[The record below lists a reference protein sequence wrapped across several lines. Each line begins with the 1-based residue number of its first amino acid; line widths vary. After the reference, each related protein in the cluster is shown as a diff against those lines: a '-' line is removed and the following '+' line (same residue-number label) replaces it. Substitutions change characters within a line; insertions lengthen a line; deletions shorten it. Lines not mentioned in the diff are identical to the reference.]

1 MYILLRKLI
10 LPPLKNGLWAVEP
23 QHILTINTSN
33 GERDYLAFDEYE
45 FNLRM
50 CFNRGLSS
58 VRGYLVSFL

>member
-33 GERDYLAFDEYE
+33 GERDYLAFDELTEPIFYGISTDEYE
-45 FNLRM
+45 FN
-50 CFNRGLSS
+50 F
-58 VRGYLVSFL
+58 